1 MYRRKKRLFR
11 RKKRLYRRR
20 IPRMMTSNVLYT
32 KLTQLRSLTGSL
44 GSQAYVDLG
53 FNLPDLV
60 NYNGISPFWDRV
72 RVHKVV
78 VNIRPKFN
86 VIGWTINDST
96 GAVPEIG
103 DHGIVRTPSTY
114 FPTTPTF
121 NFQAFSSLDKVKIV
135 RGCQNLR
142 AVCIPNIIQQGT
154 AFQLQELQ
162 HPLYHLLFINLGFQP
177 QRLMFISLHGN
188 GHGKQGLILM
198 VWNIIVMLK
207 LMLNLEIDCH
217 QDLMLKLYHLF
228 QIKDQNVYI
237 HCLIT

>member
-1 MYRRKKRLFR
+1 MARFRKRMYRRKKRLFR

-44 GSQAYVDLG
+44 GSQAYVVLG

-86 VIGWTINDST
+86 VIGWTINDAT

-103 DHGIVRTPSTY
+103 DHGLVRTPSTY

-121 NFQAFSSLDKVKIV
+121 NFQAFASLDKVKIV

-154 AFQLQELQ
+154 AFSTAGVATPAISSVVYKPWLSTTAANVHFFTWQWSRQTGANSNGVEYNCYVKAYVEFRDRLS
-162 HPLYHLLFINLGFQP
+162 PGF
-177 QRLMFISLHGN
+177 N
-188 GHGKQGLILM
+188 A
-198 VWNIIVMLK
+198 
-207 LMLNLEIDCH
+207 
-217 QDLMLKLYHLF
+217 
-228 QIKDQNVYI
+228 
-237 HCLIT
+237 